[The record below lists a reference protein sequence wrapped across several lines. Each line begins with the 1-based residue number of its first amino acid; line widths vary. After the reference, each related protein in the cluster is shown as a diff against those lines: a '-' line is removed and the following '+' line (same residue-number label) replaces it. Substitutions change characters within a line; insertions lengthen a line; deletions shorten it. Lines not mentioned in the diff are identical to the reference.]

1 MKVECRA
8 GLRSPTVTDT
18 PLAIRLR
25 EVEKRYAIGSGE
37 VHALRGLDLEI
48 ARGEYV
54 SVMGPSGSGKS
65 TLLEI
70 LGCLSR
76 PSAGR
81 YWLNGVAVDEVD
93 ADGLA
98 KLRGEAIGFVF
109 QAFNLLPRMTLL
121 ENVALPLLYRG
132 VPRAVR
138 HERALG
144 ALARVSLEHRA
155 AHRPGEVSGGER
167 QRAAIARALVN
178 RPSLLLADEP
188 TGNLDSAHGREI
200 LALLEG
206 IHADGATVVIVT
218 HDPGIGARTPRRLG
232 IRDGVL
238 ESDQRGEAQRSTA
251 S

>member
-1 MKVECRA
+1 MSA
-8 GLRSPTVTDT
+8 GDAAPA
-18 PLAIRLR
+18 AIRLAG
-25 EVEKRYAIGSGE
+25 VHKRYEVGQSA
-37 VHALRGLDLEI
+37 VHALRGIDLEI

-81 YWLNGVAVDEVD
+81 YWLDGTAVDAVD

-98 KLRGEAIGFVF
+98 RLRGEAIGFVF
-109 QAFNLLPRMTLL
+109 QAFNLLPRLTLL

-132 VPRAVR
+132 VPRRAR

-178 RPSLLLADEP
+178 RPKLLLADEP

-200 LALLEG
+200 LTLLEG
-206 IHADGATVVIVT
+206 IYADGATVVIVT
-218 HDPGIGARTPRRLG
+218 HDPGIGARMPRRIA
-232 IRDGVL
+232 IRDGEI
-238 ESDQRGEAQRSTA
+238 ESDRQEAR
-251 S
+251 

>member
-1 MKVECRA
+1 MSAAAAVRLAGVCKSYEVGSSAVE
-8 GLRSPTVTDT
+8 
-18 PLAIRLR
+18 
-25 EVEKRYAIGSGE
+25 
-37 VHALRGLDLEI
+37 ALRGLDLEI

-98 KLRGEAIGFVF
+98 KLRGETIGFVF

-121 ENVALPLLYRG
+121 DNVALPLMYRG
-132 VPRAVR
+132 VSRAAR
-138 HERALG
+138 HERARA
-144 ALARVSLEHRA
+144 ALARVALDHRA

-178 RPSLLLADEP
+178 RPQLVLADEP
-188 TGNLDSAHGREI
+188 TGNLDTAHGREI
-200 LALLEG
+200 LGLLEA
-206 IHADGATVVIVT
+206 IHADGATVVVVT
-218 HDPGIGARTPRRLG
+218 HDPGIGARTPRRIA
-232 IRDGVL
+232 IRDGRIEADV
-238 ESDQRGEAQRSTA
+238 RGEGAP
-251 S
+251 

>member
-1 MKVECRA
+1 MTASEA
-8 GLRSPTVTDT
+8 RSEPQANGVTT
-18 PLAIRLR
+18 AVRLR
-25 EVEKRYAIGSGE
+25 DVHKRYAIGESE
-37 VHALRGLDLEI
+37 VHALRGIDLEI
-48 ARGEYV
+48 ARGEYL

-81 YWLNGVAVDEVD
+81 YWLNETAVEEVD

-98 KLRGEAIGFVF
+98 KLRGETIGFVF

-132 VPRAVR
+132 VPRKAR

-178 RPSLLLADEP
+178 RPALLLADEP

-206 IHADGATVVIVT
+206 IHADGATVLIVT
-218 HDPGIGARTPRRLG
+218 HDPAIGSRPPRR
-232 IRDGVL
+232 IAIHDGQI
-238 ESDQRGEAQRSTA
+238 ESDTRGGA
-251 S
+251 

>member
-1 MKVECRA
+1 MNGEA
-8 GLRSPTVTDT
+8 
-18 PLAIRLR
+18 AIRLHD
-25 EVEKRYAIGSGE
+25 VHKHYAVGDAD

-81 YWLNGVAVDEVD
+81 YWLHGMAVDEVD

-98 KLRGEAIGFVF
+98 KLRGETIGFVF

-132 VPRAVR
+132 VPRPAR
-138 HERALG
+138 HARALA

-155 AHRPGEVSGGER
+155 VHRPGEVSGGER

-188 TGNLDSAHGREI
+188 TGNLDSAHGGEI

-206 IHADGATVVIVT
+206 IHADGATVLIVT
-218 HDPGIGARTPRRLG
+218 HDPSIGARPPRRLA
-232 IRDGVL
+232 IRDGCI
-238 ESDQRGEAQRSTA
+238 ESDVRGAGA
-251 S
+251 

>member
-1 MKVECRA
+1 MTA
-8 GLRSPTVTDT
+8 GVAGAD
-18 PLAIRLR
+18 LAIRLSD
-25 EVEKRYAIGSGE
+25 VHKRYAIGSSE

-76 PSAGR
+76 PTAGR
-81 YWLNGVAVDEVD
+81 YWLNGVAVDAVD

-121 ENVALPLLYRG
+121 ENVGLPLLYRG
-132 VPRAVR
+132 VPRPLR
-138 HERALG
+138 HERALA
-144 ALARVSLEHRA
+144 ALARVSLEQRA

-188 TGNLDSAHGREI
+188 TGNLDSGHGSEI

-218 HDPGIGARTPRRLG
+218 HDASIGARTRRHIA
-232 IRDGVL
+232 IRDGAI
-238 ESDQRGEAQRSTA
+238 ESDLREAP
-251 S
+251 

>member
-1 MKVECRA
+1 VSEA
-8 GLRSPTVTDT
+8 
-18 PLAIRLR
+18 AIRL
-25 EVEKRYAIGSGE
+25 EGVHKRYEVGSGE
-37 VHALRGLDLEI
+37 VHALRGLDLEVQ
-48 ARGEYV
+48 AGEYV

-81 YWLNGVAVDEVD
+81 YWLHGVAVDSVD

-109 QAFNLLPRMTLL
+109 QAFNLLPRLTLA
-121 ENVALPLLYRG
+121 ENVALPLLYRS
-132 VPRAVR
+132 VPRA
-138 HERALG
+138 ERIERSLEALD
-144 ALARVSLEHRA
+144 RVSLAKRA

-178 RPSLLLADEP
+178 RPKLLLADEP
-188 TGNLDSAHGREI
+188 TGNLDSAHGSDI

-206 IHADGATVVIVT
+206 IQSDGATVVIVT
-218 HDPGIGARTPRRLG
+218 HDPGIGSRTPRRIA
-232 IRDGVL
+232 IRDG
-238 ESDQRGEAQRSTA
+238 EIERDQGAA
-251 S
+251 A

>member
-1 MKVECRA
+1 M
-8 GLRSPTVTDT
+8 T
-18 PLAIRLR
+18 AIRLAD
-25 EVEKRYAIGSGE
+25 VHKRYEVGQSE
-37 VHALRGLDLEI
+37 VHALRGIDLEI

-81 YWLNGVAVDEVD
+81 YWLDGTAVDEVD

-98 KLRGEAIGFVF
+98 RLRGEAIGFVF
-109 QAFNLLPRMTLL
+109 QAFNLLPRLTLL

-132 VPRAVR
+132 VPRQAR

-178 RPSLLLADEP
+178 RPKLLLADEP

-206 IHADGATVVIVT
+206 IHTDGATVLIVT
-218 HDPGIGARTPRRLG
+218 HDPSIGGRMPRRIA
-232 IRDGVL
+232 IRDGAI
-238 ESDQRGEAQRSTA
+238 EADRRGVA
-251 S
+251 